1 MIATSL
7 PTPSPVAA
15 DVIMVDSERLGGTPV
30 FRKTRVP
37 IQALFEYLR
46 AGDSIDIFLDHFPGV
61 QRVQVEAVIDLAG
74 RGLLNEYMQK

>member
-7 PTPSPVAA
+7 QTQSPVAA